1 MDKLI
6 QKVIDTKAEL
16 LKLEKQLRDKEKVL
30 YPTKVFAQ
38 EITEK
43 YSMYL
48 GDCINVIK
56 GIPDNSIHYSIFS
69 PPFLSLFIYS
79 DNISDMG
86 NCKNDEEFYR
96 HFSYLIP
103 ELYRVLKSGRL
114 ISVHTSIVP
123 ETITHDGRIGIRDFP
138 GEVVRLFKKFGFIY
152 HSKVM
157 IWKDPLIQAVRTKT
171 LTLAHKQISKD
182 SSRSAQGFAD
192 EILTFRKPGVNE
204 IPITHGRGFENYI
217 GEMPEPTQAK
227 NDSAKINKYS
237 HNVWQR
243 YASPVWWDID
253 QTKTLNYRIAK
264 DENDEKHVCPLQLQT
279 IARCLELWTNPGE
292 IVLSPF
298 AGVGSE
304 GYEAIKRDRKFI
316 GPEVRLLWKQHL
328 KQALSKLDE
337 KIPDY
342 SKDNDLVEIIEDEKE
357 IIKKLKWLYK
367 SQNKFAFDIE
377 TTGIKPHD
385 TSKHQIH
392 VISFAYSSTGV
403 FSIPLFPYKEKVI
416 KYLKI
421 LLESKSGKIAQ
432 NMKFENKWMRIILG
446 IHVNNWVWDTML
458 ATHIL
463 DNKTGVTGLKF
474 QTYVQCGIIG
484 YEKDIQPYLI
494 TKDSK
499 SANAV
504 NKMEEAMN
512 TPKIRK
518 QMLLYCGLD
527 SLYTF
532 RIAEKQMEVL
542 TWK

>member
-1 MDKLI
+1 MIGFFDVKQEKTGRAVLSCASCGLYKNANFPKMGVQGKGDKKIL
-6 QKVIDTKAEL
+6 L
-16 LKLEKQLRDKEKVL
+16 LKSSITEAEDKDGKYWKGESGIILRSELRKLGIDINNDCWTLSAVKCHYTENVKNGVSCCR
-30 YPTKVFAQ
+30 KNVIQ
-38 EITEK
+38 EIEK
-43 YSMYL
+43 LQPKIIIAL
-48 GDCINVIK
+48 GKQATQSLIAHRYEKDFGDFIK
-56 GIPDNSIHYSIFS
+56 WEGWQIPDQELRTWIC
-69 PPFLSLFIYS
+69 PVQEL
-79 DNISDMG
+79 
-86 NCKNDEEFYR
+86 R
-96 HFSYLIP
+96 TLII
-103 ELYRVLKSGRL
+103 KK
-114 ISVHTSIVP
+114 
-123 ETITHDGRIGIRDFP
+123 DF
-138 GEVVRLFKKFGFIY
+138 
-152 HSKVM
+152 
-157 IWKDPLIQAVRTKT
+157 
-171 LTLAHKQISKD
+171 
-182 SSRSAQGFAD
+182 
-192 EILTFRKPGVNE
+192 
-204 IPITHGRGFENYI
+204 
-217 GEMPEPTQAK
+217 
-227 NDSAKINKYS
+227 
-237 HNVWQR
+237 
-243 YASPVWWDID
+243 
-253 QTKTLNYRIAK
+253 
-264 DENDEKHVCPLQLQT
+264 
-279 IARCLELWTNPGE
+279 
-292 IVLSPF
+292 
-298 AGVGSE
+298 
-304 GYEAIKRDRKFI
+304 
-316 GPEVRLLWKQHL
+316 PEVRLLWKQHL